1 MPTYTLSAFVVGD
14 IGCAEG
20 LTRIAA
26 AGFREVE
33 LSGTRGRLDD
43 WPSDPDQMRRDLRA
57 HGLRVRS
64 VHSPAPGWDIA
75 ARDGARRRAAIEATT
90 ACFGQSAQVGAD
102 IVVCHPNGP
111 ADPFTPQTFHES
123 WARTLDSLAILAESA
138 RRAGVKIA
146 LENLPAY
153 GRPRP
158 GSTIGHVLAMIDG
171 LGENVGICL
180 DAGHSN
186 SNGLSAAAEAV
197 EAAEKLLVLHLQ
209 DNDGRGEDQHLIPG
223 LGTIDWDAFL
233 TALDGINFQGVRTIE
248 IAYRPDLDGTMKA
261 LAALRKEWEA
271 R

>member
-1 MPTYTLSAFVVGD
+1 MVTYALATCVVGD
-14 IGCAEG
+14 LGRAEA
-20 LTRIAA
+20 LTRIAE

-33 LSGTRGRLDD
+33 LGGTRGRLDD
-43 WPSDPDQMRRDLRA
+43 WPANPAQMRRDLEA
-57 HGLRVRS
+57 HGLIARS
-64 VHSPAPGWDIA
+64 VHAPVPGWDVA
-75 ARDGARRRAAIEATT
+75 ASDDARRRVAIEATT

-111 ADPFTPQTFHES
+111 ADAFTPEAFQES
-123 WARTLDSLAILAESA
+123 WGRTLDSLAVLAEGA

-146 LENLPAY
+146 LENLPAR

-158 GSTIGHVLAMIDG
+158 GSTIAHVLAMIDG
-171 LGENVGICL
+171 LGGNVGICL

-197 EAAEKLLVLHLQ
+197 QAAEKLLVLHLQ

-223 LGTIDWDAFL
+223 RGTIDWDAFL
-233 TALDGINFQGVRTIE
+233 TALDSINFQGVRTIE
-248 IAYRPDLDGTMKA
+248 ITYRPDLDGTMKA

-271 R
+271 W

>member
-1 MPTYTLSAFVVGD
+1 MVTYAVSTFVVGD
-14 IGCAEG
+14 LGRAEG
-20 LTRIAA
+20 LAKIAA

-33 LSGTRGRLDD
+33 LGGTRGRLDD
-43 WPSDPDQMRRDLRA
+43 WPADPAQMRRDLRA

-64 VHSPAPGWDIA
+64 VHSPVPGWDIA
-75 ARDGARRRAAIEATT
+75 AKDETRRRAAIEATT
-90 ACFGQSAQVGAD
+90 ACFGQSAQVGAEM
-102 IVVCHPNGP
+102 VVCHPNGP
-111 ADPFTPQTFHES
+111 ADPFTTETFHES
-123 WARTLDSLAILAESA
+123 WERTLDSLAVLAEGA

-158 GSTIGHVLAMIDG
+158 GSTIAHVLAMIDG
-171 LGENVGICL
+171 LGEDVGICL

-223 LGTIDWDAFL
+223 RGTIDWDAFL
-233 TALDGINFQGVRTIE
+233 TTLDGINFQGVRTIE

-261 LAALRKEWEA
+261 LAALRRQWEG